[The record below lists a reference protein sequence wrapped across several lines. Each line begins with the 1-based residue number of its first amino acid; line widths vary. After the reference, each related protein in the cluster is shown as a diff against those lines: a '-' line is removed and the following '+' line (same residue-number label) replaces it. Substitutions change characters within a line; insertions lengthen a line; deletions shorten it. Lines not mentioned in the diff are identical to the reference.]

1 MTIVVYDGDM
11 LVVDRSGS
19 DGVRKWE
26 QVKVWPDPK
35 TGELL
40 TGVGPATTVMLMRD
54 WYLNGADPD
63 KFPREQKG
71 RDWCEFI
78 VVGPEGLVRYE
89 QSHVPIDHAKY
100 KSAFGVG
107 RDFAYGAMAAGAD
120 ASEAAAIACEFS
132 NMCGAGFNVYTWR
145 EEHVRKSEIN

>member
-1 MTIVVYDGDM
+1 MTIVVYDGET
-11 LVVDRSGS
+11 LVIDRSGS

-26 QVKVWPDPK
+26 QIKAWFHPS
-35 TGELL
+35 GEIV

-54 WYLNGADPD
+54 WYLNGADPS

-78 VVGPEGLVRYE
+78 VVGIDGLVRYE
-89 QSHVPIDHAKY
+89 QSHVPIDHGKY
-100 KSAFGVG
+100 KSAFGSG

-120 ASEAAAIACEFS
+120 AKEAALIACEFS
-132 NMCGAGFNVYTWR
+132 NMCGAGFDVYSWR
-145 EEHVRKSEIN
+145 EERVSKSEIN